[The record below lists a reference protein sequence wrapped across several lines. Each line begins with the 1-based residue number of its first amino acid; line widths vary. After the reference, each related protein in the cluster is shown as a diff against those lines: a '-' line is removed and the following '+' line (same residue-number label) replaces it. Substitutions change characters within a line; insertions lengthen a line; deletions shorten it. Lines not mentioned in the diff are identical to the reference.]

1 MSPASLTLSMG
12 PALHLPESCQEMQ
25 GRSWRAL
32 HHKWFPFNTTLSLFP
47 EYLNALQNS
56 TGVVTLLVHSSCWI
70 LESLVLHCCVL
81 LLFPRTCLPTKG
93 IYEQQSCINHLPS
106 STDYI
111 QAFLFLCSF
120 PVPLHSFSKC
130 TRSSFVPLCPAASE
144 KQTHTAPTSVP
155 CMKNLLMREHLIP
168 SLGKKK
174 LNLKKQFSQLKL
186 LRYSRAVLWKR
197 TYFQQSPGTQ
207 AQLAVVFTVTSHSPA
222 TPACMKS
229 GTLLTVLIQY
239 SFRSSPCC
247 SEQGNTK
254 VFQWLTHNPRHG

>member
-1 MSPASLTLSMG
+1 
-12 PALHLPESCQEMQ
+12 MQ

-32 HHKWFPFNTTLSLFP
+32 QHKWFPFNTTLSLFP

-70 LESLVLHCCVL
+70 LKSLVLHCCVL

-111 QAFLFLCSF
+111 QAFLFLKCSF

-174 LNLKKQFSQLKL
+174 IKPQETILSAEAFKILKGSPLKENLFP
-186 LRYSRAVLWKR
+186 AVPWHTSTAGCSL
-197 TYFQQSPGTQ
+197 YCDFPQP
-207 AQLAVVFTVTSHSPA
+207 SHS
-222 TPACMKS
+222 CMYEIGHIAHGAHS
-229 GTLLTVLIQY
+229 ILI
-239 SFRSSPCC
+239 
-247 SEQGNTK
+247 
-254 VFQWLTHNPRHG
+254 